1 MSENAALG
9 SIVRRA
15 REAAG
20 ATQRQL
26 ARRAGT
32 SQAAISR
39 LESGQE
45 EPSFARF
52 QELMAALGLRP
63 EIVLR
68 PLAEHDAEP
77 RRLAEQARKSPQQR
91 FEEAL
96 GWDRLLSGLDRA
108 ERSRGNQS

>member
-1 MSENAALG
+1 LG
-9 SIVRRA
+9 QIVRRA

-20 ATQRQL
+20 VSQRQL

-39 LESGQE
+39 LEAGRE

-52 QELMAALGLRP
+52 EELLASLGLKP

-68 PLAEHDAEP
+68 PLGEHDADP
-77 RRLAEQARKSPQQR
+77 RRLAEQARKHPQQR

-96 GWDRLLSGLDRA
+96 TWDRFLSGLDRS
-108 ERSRGNQS
+108 ERSRGS